1 MNIYKAIATILK
13 QTKNSEDSGFQE
25 LAASLLRDKHPKPGY
40 SLEGVTHNP
49 STDKLRGRFSR
60 QYNEEEFNNAM
71 NTDPNW
77 DEDAYMNH
85 EEDLEEAMDLL
96 DELLKR

>member
-1 MNIYKAIATILK
+1 MNLYKAIATILK
-13 QTKNSEDSGFQE
+13 HTNNADDNGFQE
-25 LAASLLRDKHPKPGY
+25 VAASLLRDKHPKPGF

-49 STDKLRGRFSR
+49 ATDKLRGRFR
-60 QYNEEEFNNAM
+60 RDYNEQEFNKAM

-85 EEDLEEAMDLL
+85 EEDLQEAIDLL
-96 DELLKR
+96 EDLLKR